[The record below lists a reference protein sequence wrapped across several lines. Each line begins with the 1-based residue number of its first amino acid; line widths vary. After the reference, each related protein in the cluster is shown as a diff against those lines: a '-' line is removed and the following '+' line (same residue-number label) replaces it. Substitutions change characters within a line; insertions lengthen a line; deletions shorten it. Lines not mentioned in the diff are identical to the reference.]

1 MDFDHNER
9 PNSTLYQQLMA
20 LQPLYPTASLR
31 ELISF
36 ADDLFPYA
44 SEDDLI
50 SLEEEGLMGQDDG
63 YSTGNLM
70 ISSGLREDNIIQQ
83 LKIRRRSR
91 RQEEVADDDE
101 GFEEICVVCQ
111 GEYED
116 EEMLGALGCGH
127 EYHVDCIRRWL
138 VQRNF
143 CPVCKRKAIQ
153 EPDPQ
158 FESISLDK

>member
-116 EEMLGALGCGH
+116 EEMLGALGYWTRVFRRLGGGLSPHQPPLKSVAGH
-127 EYHVDCIRRWL
+127 HPSPC
-138 VQRNF
+138 
-143 CPVCKRKAIQ
+143 
-153 EPDPQ
+153 
-158 FESISLDK
+158 SIFVYVYSKN